1 MSQASLAPP
10 EVWRHL
16 LRATLRECSYLP
28 DPVARKYMHKYV
40 LERYRK
46 KSAAFTAD
54 EQKFEQARR
63 PSAKHQQRLNA
74 ASLERQKNLQ
84 KSARNFLSLI
94 RRGNQGYQQPLDRIL
109 MLAYGRI
116 GAKKYTLLSK
126 LVPNG
131 RGGNK
136 VFNSSADIEEYLEQ
150 KKKEPAGAYWEVPE
164 VLQALI
170 KSQRNDSFARSAH
183 GKRFR
188 ASDTVNIPK
197 LNAWMKPLPECRQEN
212 LRKRLLN
219 RSKYAALPPADPAEA
234 NLLRGLIDGTEPWKP
249 PVRRTKVSPAA
260 EQSPLETLVHD
271 GPQGGR
277 SFKAIY
283 RNGRPHRLTRRF
295 MRTLWEKVY
304 RLLPEQGINLRGQ
317 TKFDFPT
324 TFKARTYVLTMEK
337 GEFQALFGNK
347 DRDHDCNAAST
358 AASGQK

>member
-1 MSQASLAPP
+1 
-10 EVWRHL
+10 
-16 LRATLRECSYLP
+16 
-28 DPVARKYMHKYV
+28 MHKYV

-249 PVRRTKVSPAA
+249 PVRRTKV
-260 EQSPLETLVHD
+260 
-271 GPQGGR
+271 
-277 SFKAIY
+277 
-283 RNGRPHRLTRRF
+283 
-295 MRTLWEKVY
+295 
-304 RLLPEQGINLRGQ
+304 LLPEQGINLRGQ

-358 AASGQK
+358 AASGQKRELNELGH